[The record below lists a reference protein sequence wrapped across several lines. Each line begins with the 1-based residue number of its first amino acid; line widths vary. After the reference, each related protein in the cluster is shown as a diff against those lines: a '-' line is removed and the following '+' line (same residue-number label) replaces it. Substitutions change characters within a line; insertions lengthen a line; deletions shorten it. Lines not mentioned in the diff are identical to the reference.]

1 MPAPPLAGL
10 VVVVD
15 LVVVEAPVGV
25 VVDDSPVVEDDDVG
39 WVGAGGG
46 AVLEEVIVE
55 VSAVLECEEP
65 PQPPIDK
72 KAGIRPTRIARRL
85 TFSA

>member
-1 MPAPPLAGL
+1 M
-10 VVVVD
+10 VVVD

-39 WVGAGGG
+39 WAGAG

-65 PQPPIDK
+65 PQPAIDK
-72 KAGIRPTRIARRL
+72 KVGIRPTRIARRL